1 MISNYLKV
9 FVFTGVTIFFTACF
23 KQDNTAPTISLRGSS
38 ELFLPIGTS
47 YVEPGFEAEDD
58 KDGDIERLVK
68 VTGLPNMQRAAKYI
82 IQYNVTDASGNKA
95 VTQERI
101 VNVYHVN
108 TYVVGTYNTT
118 SQCITGTNNFTLVKV
133 DNTSPYLISIEMP
146 SSSKFTEFKAE
157 MIGPTKQAIN
167 INFTKGDSLYIGDG
181 FINGLG
187 NEMSL
192 RIYKSYQG
200 NLTDSCLV
208 GLFKTN

>member
-1 MISNYLKV
+1 MIAKHLKV
-9 FVFTGVTIFFTACF
+9 LIFITLTSFLTACF
-23 KQDNTAPTISLRGSS
+23 KQDNTPPNISLLGSS
-38 ELFLPIGTS
+38 ELFLPIGTT
-47 YVEPGFEAEDD
+47 YTEPGFEADDD
-58 KDGDIERLVK
+58 KDGDIKRLVQ

-108 TYVVGTYNTT
+108 TYIIGTYNTT

-133 DNTSPYLISIEMP
+133 DNSSPYIISIEMP

-200 NLTDSCLV
+200 NLTDSCVV